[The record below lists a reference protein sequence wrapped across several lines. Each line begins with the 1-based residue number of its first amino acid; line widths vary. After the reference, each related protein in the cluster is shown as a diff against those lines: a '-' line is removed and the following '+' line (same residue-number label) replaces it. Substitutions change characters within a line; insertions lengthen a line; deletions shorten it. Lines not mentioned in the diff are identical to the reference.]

1 MPALSLALVW
11 TASNI
16 RIRKKFLKEKVFPQ
30 LHWANQNSW
39 FCCLNPQTFSQL
51 PLNSFC
57 VQSTD
62 WVLWETVPSR
72 FCGARPTSQQPRFC
86 YGVCLQVW
94 ELRGDGPD
102 GLSCLL
108 GEEEGET
115 PKKADF
121 YLRGNRSPKI
131 GSFLDRNRIIAIR
144 MAYGCSSVAE
154 NL

>member
-11 TASNI
+11 TASSI
-16 RIRKKFLKEKVFPQ
+16 RIRKTFLKEKGFPQ

-39 FCCLNPQTFSQL
+39 LCCLNPQTLSQL
-51 PLNSFC
+51 PLNSFR
-57 VQSTD
+57 VQSTG

-72 FCGARPTSQQPRFC
+72 FCGARPSSLQLSFC
-86 YGVCLQVW
+86 CWVCLQIW
-94 ELRGDGPD
+94 DLRGESPG

-108 GEEEGET
+108 GEEEGEA
-115 PKKADF
+115 PKKADL

-144 MAYGCSSVAE
+144 MSYGCSLVAE